1 MPGSAPREGFPAS
14 GSGVAWGISGGPRGP
29 RTFIKV
35 EKRTQSTTSTSQ
47 VMGPVSLMVI
57 VVLCSVVCG
66 TEIIGL
72 LCVPVSGG
80 TA

>member
-1 MPGSAPREGFPAS
+1 
-14 GSGVAWGISGGPRGP
+14 
-29 RTFIKV
+29 
-35 EKRTQSTTSTSQ
+35 
-47 VMGPVSLMVI
+47 MGPVSLMVI
-57 VVLCSVVCG
+57 VVLCSVFRG

>member
-1 MPGSAPREGFPAS
+1 MPGIAAREGFPAS
-14 GSGVAWGISGGPRGP
+14 GSGVAWATAGCPRGP

-35 EKRTQSTTSTSQ
+35 EQRTQSTTLTSQ
-47 VMGPVSLMVI
+47 VMSPVSLMVI